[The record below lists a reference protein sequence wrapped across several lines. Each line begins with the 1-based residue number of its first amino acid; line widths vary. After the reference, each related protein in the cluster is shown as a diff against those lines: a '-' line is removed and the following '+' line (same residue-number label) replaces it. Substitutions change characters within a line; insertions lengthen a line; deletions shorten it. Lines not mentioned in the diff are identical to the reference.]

1 MNDITD
7 KIVLSGGGKNRIHY
21 LDALKCLGILLV
33 IQGHVEFMGLG
44 LNDTYVNPSSLMKY
58 SFNMPIFFFV
68 SGFLAFKENDIGISG
83 TIYKLKYKFLY
94 LVLPALLIAAYYKLY
109 TQENIFD
116 IFTKG
121 LGMYWFT
128 FTLFEVFVLYY
139 FAVMIS
145 RSKLMLIIIL
155 SILSIAGVGYLSFFS
170 KYEIA
175 FLDFNHLAKYFQ
187 YFSIGV
193 IAKMYA
199 STYDR
204 VMRNETIKLITTG
217 TFFVLLALLFYGMLP
232 SVAYHFL
239 RDIVLRWVGT
249 FVVIAWFYSNK
260 DRFEQDT
267 RLNKWMSKIGK
278 NSLAIYLLQY
288 FFLPDFK
295 AFPKLI
301 ESMDIVSVHIF
312 SFIYAVVITV
322 VCLIFIE
329 LLSNSAIIK
338 KYALGEK

>member
-1 MNDITD
+1 MEENRL
-7 KIVLSGGGKNRIHY
+7 VAMGGGKSRIAY
-21 LDALKCLGILLV
+21 LDAIKCLGILLV
-33 IQGHVEFMGLG
+33 IQGHVELMGLG
-44 LNDTYVNPSSLMKY
+44 LNITYDEASSLLRY

-68 SGFLAFKENDIGISG
+68 SGFLAHKDNELGCFDVL
-83 TIYKLKYKFLY
+83 KLKNKFLY

-109 TQENIFD
+109 THENIID

-128 FTLFEVFVLYY
+128 FTLFEVFVLFY

-155 SILSIAGVGYLSFFS
+155 SLLSVAGVGYLSFFS
-170 KYEIA
+170 NYEIA

-187 YFSIGV
+187 YFTVGV

-204 VMRNETIKLITTG
+204 VMRSESIKLITTG
-217 TFFVLLALLFYGMLP
+217 AFFIILALLFYGILP
-232 SVAYHFL
+232 SVAHHFI
-239 RDIVLRWVGT
+239 RDIVLRWLGT

-267 RLNKWMSKIGK
+267 RLNKWISKIGK
-278 NSLAIYLLQY
+278 NSLAIYLLHY

-295 AFPKLI
+295 AVPKLI

-338 KYALGEK
+338 KYALGKK